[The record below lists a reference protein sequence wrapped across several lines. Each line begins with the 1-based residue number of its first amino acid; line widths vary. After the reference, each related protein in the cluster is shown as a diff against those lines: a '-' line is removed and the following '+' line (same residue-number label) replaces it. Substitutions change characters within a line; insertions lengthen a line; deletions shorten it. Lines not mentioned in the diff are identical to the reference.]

1 MPKPPTFPTLYDNMK
16 AFSISFLTKEGY
28 LRPNQLKSGTIV
40 WSKNGE
46 KLGSISIAV
55 NTQPE
60 NAYVELNYRCNETPI
75 NYRVELVSAHSNLGK
90 GVVWYFVCPRT
101 GRSCRKLHFACN
113 YFYHRSA
120 FKGCMY
126 EKQTQ
131 TKNERDFDKTMG
143 IYFQAD
149 ELFAQLHKKH
159 LKKRYA
165 GRPTKR
171 YRKLSQQLQI
181 AESIPYDEILDGKFL
196 FSEIQSKAKQF
207 DPSK

>member
-1 MPKPPTFPTLYDNMK
+1 MLVLNWIIDAMKPP
-16 AFSISFLTKEGY
+16 IH
-28 LRPNQLKSGTIV
+28 
-40 WSKNGE
+40 
-46 KLGSISIAV
+46 
-55 NTQPE
+55 
-60 NAYVELNYRCNETPI
+60 
-75 NYRVELVSAHSNLGK
+75 YRVELVSAPSNLGK

-101 GRSCRKLHFACN
+101 GRNCRKLHLADT

-149 ELFAQLHKKH
+149 ELFAQLHEKH

-181 AESIPYDEILDGKFL
+181 AESIPYDEILAGKFL
-196 FSEIQSKAKQF
+196 FSEIQSIAKQF